1 MDKFPVIWKGKSVGE
16 LVLEAEKLYTW
27 FAVRCCVPEGLWC
40 AWVVGKNGELRLGVL
55 EPAAGEF
62 VIRRR
67 YSEQMAAPMGQVLR
81 GEIRPAL
88 KEKERWER
96 LLDSERQI
104 RTSWLRKQ
112 IRGQKDMLIRKNK
125 ASTSLA
131 IPYDKE
137 NPFPIPALFC
147 FAEIRIISDRSYVV
161 IAFDEAE
168 RPVFP
173 RGKEEQT

>member
-1 MDKFPVIWKGKSVGE
+1 MRVGGGKEWGTASGSPG
-16 LVLEAEKLYTW
+16 T
-27 FAVRCCVPEGLWC
+27 G
-40 AWVVGKNGELRLGVL
+40 G
-55 EPAAGEF
+55 
-62 VIRRR
+62 RRICDPQTLFR
-67 YSEQMAAPMGQVLR
+67 TDGGAMGQVLR

-96 LLDSERQI
+96 LLDSECQI

-112 IRGQKDMLIRKNK
+112 IKGQKDMLIRKNK

-173 RGKEEQT
+173 